1 MVGGEEDGNK
11 RERNEGREKEIG
23 IRRGGGEV
31 GREKEMGI
39 RGEEER

>member
-23 IRRGGGEV
+23 IRRGGEV
-31 GREKEMGI
+31 GRRRWE
-39 RGEEER
+39 